1 MLPVF
6 RSGRYLIAHQ
16 LLQSDALVAMPKV
29 VSRSIA
35 CTDTRDAAAQ
45 NDLRIYYC
53 LCGQMALIMDSAVDR
68 LPLRPEDG
76 ARVLDS
82 DRHAHRVKCSD
93 VTEAVYLKRETG
105 VEKQIRSKCLS
116 CKLPLFYRHEKRPQV
131 LFVLRGA
138 LVSQAADCS
147 RRSVQEQRI
156 QPTRRTK
163 DMGKFSSTTVSTMDE
178 EEDETEAREVADSY
192 AENARIIEKQLM
204 RKGLLQK
211 RPAEQDTTESRKKR
225 GTLL

>member
-1 MLPVF
+1 
-6 RSGRYLIAHQ
+6 
-16 LLQSDALVAMPKV
+16 MPKV

-35 CTDTRDAAAQ
+35 CSDNVRDTSAGQ
-45 NDLRIYYC
+45 QDLRIYYC
-53 LCGQMALIMDSAVDR
+53 LCGQMALILDCAVDQ
-68 LPLRPEDG
+68 LPLRPADG
-76 ARVLDS
+76 ARVLDAAK
-82 DRHAHRVKCSD
+82 HAHRIKCSD
-93 VTEAVYLKRETG
+93 VPDTVHLKREAG

-116 CKLPLFYRHEKRPQV
+116 CQLPLFYRHEKKPDV
-131 LFVLRGA
+131 VFVMRGA
-138 LVSQAADCS
+138 VVSHSPDSSS
-147 RRSVQEQRI
+147 RRSAWPEQHVLPI
-156 QPTRRTK
+156 RRTK

-211 RPAEQDTTESRKKR
+211 RPADQVSDEAEVRKKR

>member
-1 MLPVF
+1 
-6 RSGRYLIAHQ
+6 
-16 LLQSDALVAMPKV
+16 MPKV

-35 CTDTRDAAAQ
+35 CTDTRDAAA
-45 NDLRIYYC
+45 NSDLRIYYC
-53 LCGQMALIMDSAVDR
+53 LCGQMALILDCRLDH
-68 LPLRPEDG
+68 LPLRSRDG

-82 DRHAHRVKCSD
+82 DKHAHRIKCGD
-93 VTEAVYLKRETG
+93 TTESVWIKRETG
-105 VEKQIRSKCLS
+105 VEKQIRSKCQS
-116 CKLPLFYRHEKRPQV
+116 CNLPLFYRHDKSPNV
-131 LFVLRGA
+131 LFVMRGS
-138 LVSQAADCS
+138 VVTQVADSS
-147 RRSVQEQRI
+147 RRTPYDDQRALPI
-156 QPTRRTK
+156 KRTK

-211 RPAEQDTTESRKKR
+211 RPPDLTTDEAESRKKR

>member
-1 MLPVF
+1 M
-6 RSGRYLIAHQ
+6 RSGQQLIRWLRSLGDHC
-16 LLQSDALVAMPKV
+16 AMPKV

-35 CTDTRDAAAQ
+35 CTDTRDAAAHSE
-45 NDLRIYYC
+45 LRIYYC
-53 LCGQMALIMDSAVDR
+53 LCGQMALILDCPVDR
-68 LPLRPEDG
+68 LPLRPADG

-82 DRHAHRVKCSD
+82 DKHAHRIKCSD
-93 VTEAVYLKRETG
+93 VTETVYLKREGG

-116 CKLPLFYRHEKRPQV
+116 CKLPLFYRHEKQTQV
-131 LFVLRGA
+131 VFVLRGA
-138 LVSQAADCS
+138 VVSQAADPSS

-156 QPTRRTK
+156 LPTKRTK

-211 RPAEQDTTESRKKR
+211 RPADQPADEADVRKKR